1 MAEVFELPNG
11 KIEMIST
18 LDDFE
23 MLIREH
29 LGFQAGNY
37 FHEFLEKAITNS
49 DESVKA
55 MKDKIGRM
63 EWDLEYLQ
71 EQYDELQNEYESYK
85 AEYYKCSTV

>member
-37 FHEFLEKAITNS
+37 FHEFLEKTITNS
-49 DESVKA
+49 DDSVKA
-55 MKDKIGRM
+55 MKDKIGRL